1 MTIQEI
7 KELAIHAAK
16 GTAPTEYTSSQV
28 NEALVD
34 GLKGLAGSIN
44 QFMKNRY
51 DIYDIIIAAADEVV
65 PNKVIDAVGIF
76 AEVKQV
82 PQGQKAMF
90 KRSLGKTRAR
100 QFFTRVAL
108 SGVYETFRL
117 DSETFEVGAY
127 AVGGAVTID
136 FERMLDNAETM
147 AEVMEILTEGLVDSV
162 YVEIQKALLKAVE
175 LTDDIPAANR
185 VTAGGFD
192 GDAMFKLMSTVKAYS
207 NNVVI
212 FAPPEFVGA
221 MGADA
226 IVPVGSNYAGV
237 YHPQDI
243 DAIHNQ
249 GYINIFRGAPI
260 IQMTQSFSDDGNT
273 ATVVN
278 PGVAYV
284 LPVGKERIVKV
295 TMEGET
301 QINDF
306 KNRDNS
312 MEIHAYKKIGVGIM
326 TYNNWGIYNNAELS
340 GLGSN
345 PGKDTDGKAKIEDYV
360 APEWDASFGGYTGL

>member
-28 NEALVD
+28 NKALVD

-51 DIYDIIIAAADEVV
+51 DIYEIIIAAADEVV
-65 PNKVIDAVGIF
+65 PNKVIDALGIF

-82 PQGQKAMF
+82 GQGQKAMY
-90 KRSLGKTRAR
+90 KRSGLGKARAK
-100 QFFTRVAL
+100 QFLTQVGL

-117 DSETFEVGAY
+117 DSETFEVGAH
-127 AVGGAVTID
+127 AVGGAVSID

-147 AEVMEILTEGLVDSV
+147 AEVMEVLTEGLVDSV
-162 YVEIQKALLKAVE
+162 YVEVQKALLAAAGEMTARKLDANLVE
-175 LTDDIPAANR
+175 DESFVAANL
-185 VTAGGFD
+185 
-192 GDAMFKLMSTVKAYS
+192 FKLITTVKAYGNS
-207 NNVVI
+207 AVI
-212 FAPPEFVGA
+212 FAPPEFINE
-221 MGADA
+221 MGPDQ
-226 IVPVGSNYAGV
+226 IVPISKAGTQGI

-249 GYINIFRGAPI
+249 GYINIFRGTPI
-260 IQMTQSFSDDGNT
+260 IQMPQSFTDETNKK
-273 ATVVN
+273 VVMN
-278 PGVAYV
+278 PSIAYV
-284 LPVGKERIVKV
+284 LPAGKERIVKV

-312 MEIHAYKKIGVGIM
+312 MEIHVYKKIGVGIV
-326 TYNNWGIYNNAELS
+326 TYHNWGIYVNES
-340 GLGSN
+340 
-345 PGKDTDGKAKIEDYV
+345 I
-360 APEWDASFGGYTGL
+360 APENYGWENDNFGYGI